1 MKSQE
6 DFIDDEVV
14 TEDDLTLYKL
24 INIDRSYSDAEND
37 LLLSDGEIQRY
48 KKEDEEERNYA
59 AFPDNSKED
68 AFLRL
73 KKN

>member
-14 TEDDLTLYKL
+14 TEDDLTLCKL

-37 LLLSDGEIQRY
+37 LLLSDGEI
-48 KKEDEEERNYA
+48 
-59 AFPDNSKED
+59 
-68 AFLRL
+68 
-73 KKN
+73 